1 MAIFL
6 ELFNWAIL
14 IALIIF
20 SAWSFY
26 LQYKADRVTTT
37 KDLLLAY
44 VTGGALAVVTMVFGV
59 TGDIVK
65 TSDSIKLDTVSIR
78 ETLERGTPL
87 IERPERADPPIISAD
102 KELAAL
108 LEFNRQQT
116 QLLRSLLTLT
126 GSAADKVGQN
136 RQLLERILET
146 SGTNPNLVAKLSGS
160 QLFIQLNLFCTV
172 PTGDEGSNC
181 VVVPNE
187 R

>member
-6 ELFNWAIL
+6 ELFNWSIL

-65 TSDSIKLDTVSIR
+65 TSDAIKADTTSIR
-78 ETLERGTPL
+78 STLEGGGPAPRLPDARL
-87 IERPERADPPIISAD
+87 
-102 KELAAL
+102 
-108 LEFNRQQT
+108 T
-116 QLLRSLLTLT
+116 QLLSVNHEQTHDLEEVLEALANLQRNSEQT
-126 GSAADKVGQN
+126 N
-136 RQLLERILET
+136 RLIRLVLEKPGGNQEIPTR
-146 SGTNPNLVAKLSGS
+146 LSGS
-160 QLFIQLNLFCTV
+160 QLFIQLNLFCTI
-172 PTGDEGSNC
+172 PDGDRSSNC

-187 R
+187 G

>member
-59 TGDIVK
+59 TGDIVT
-65 TSDSIKLDTVSIR
+65 TSNSIKADTVSIR
-78 ETLERGTPL
+78 STLEGEGPIATPPDAQ
-87 IERPERADPPIISAD
+87 ITE
-102 KELAAL
+102 
-108 LEFNRQQT
+108 
-116 QLLRSLLTLT
+116 LLRVNHEQTHDLE
-126 GSAADKVGQN
+126 KVLEAMANLQKN
-136 RQLLERILET
+136 SEQTNQLVERILGA
-146 SGTNPNLVAKLSGS
+146 SGTRVGLTAKFSGS
-160 QLFIQLNLFCTV
+160 QLFIPLNLFCTIPV
-172 PTGDEGSNC
+172 GDETSNC
-181 VVVPNE
+181 VVMPNE